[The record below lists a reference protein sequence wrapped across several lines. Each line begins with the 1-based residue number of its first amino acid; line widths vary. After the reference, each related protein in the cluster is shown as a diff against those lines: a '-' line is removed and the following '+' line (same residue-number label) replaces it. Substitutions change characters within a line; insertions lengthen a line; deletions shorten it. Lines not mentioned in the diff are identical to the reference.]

1 VHGFESALNFLKGGD
16 KSQFI
21 PAFQKKTA
29 QLDTIRS
36 EKTIDVF
43 PELGPILNA

>member
-1 VHGFESALNFLKGGD
+1 MCIRDSLKGGD

>member
-1 VHGFESALNFLKGGD
+1 MHGFESALNFLKGGN

-21 PAFQKKTA
+21 PAFQKKTE
-29 QLDTIRS
+29 QLDQIRT
-36 EKTIDVF
+36 EKTVDVF